1 MNDQTKP
8 RAEPEYRSIK
18 SLFTSSKVRRKFT
31 VCLVILVRRM
41 VANLSALVFG
51 KDRLMLGYFQTFLLT
66 LKPIPDNP
74 SEKTV
79 KQKVRR

>member
-1 MNDQTKP
+1 
-8 RAEPEYRSIK
+8 
-18 SLFTSSKVRRKFT
+18 
-31 VCLVILVRRM
+31 M